1 MNKKLDILSYAFAAI
16 AGLCFAS
23 GIAVL
28 SGGRGQ

>member
-23 GIAVL
+23 GMVVL
-28 SGGRGQ
+28 SGGRGK